1 MRSRIFVHFIAV
13 GVLCTPMLASTSFA
27 DQTDP
32 VTVESPPTDQGP
44 AFVPGTRLVD
54 DLPADYIEEC
64 TSAKYFGQEG
74 TFIKRRFMVL
84 A

>member
-1 MRSRIFVHFIAV
+1 VLDVETVDGDAELQAAAASNRTIREPERWHLVEGRSVPRE
-13 GVLCTPMLASTSFA
+13 PLAHA
-27 DQTDP
+27 L
-32 VTVESPPTDQGP
+32 
-44 AFVPGTRLVD
+44 RLHLKRPHVV
-54 DLPADYIEEC
+54 YV